1 MKSDLTME
9 RADWRTYRR
18 TGDERARERLI
29 ERHVPLVRYFARRLA
44 TSLGAGVERE
54 ELSSAGMVGLLGA
67 VEAYDPDRGYR
78 FSTFAAPRIRGAML
92 DELRRRDE
100 APRSVRRRQRQ
111 LAETEDRLTVRLNR
125 APRHG
130 EVAEVL
136 GVDVRTLWGWKKD
149 AARATRL
156 SLEDRVGDG
165 GAEDARRL
173 RDVVT
178 VEEPDLEERLERE
191 QAVERLHREMDGLD
205 ERERL
210 VLRLYDF
217 QEMKLREIA
226 ELLEV
231 TESRV
236 SQIRTRAIGR
246 LRDRMGGPRERVA
259 A

>member
-1 MKSDLTME
+1 MSIELTTE
-9 RADWRTYRR
+9 RADWLTYSQE
-18 TGDERARERLI
+18 GDEAARDRLI
-29 ERHVPLVRYFARRLA
+29 ERHIPLVRYFAQRMA
-44 TSLGAGVERE
+44 TSLGARADRD
-54 ELSSAGMVGLLGA
+54 ELTSAGMLGLLDA
-67 VEAYDPDRGYR
+67 VESYDPERGYR

-111 LAETEDRLTVRLNR
+111 LAETEERLAVHLNR
-125 APRHG
+125 SPRHG

-136 GVDVRTLWGWKKD
+136 GVDTCTLWGWKSD
-149 AARATRL
+149 AARAVPM
-156 SLEDRVGDG
+156 SLDERVGGDAGDG
-165 GAEDARRL
+165 SRRF
-173 RDVVT
+173 RDVV
-178 VEEPDLEERLERE
+178 RLEGVDPEELLMQE
-191 QAVERLHREMDGLD
+191 QEAARLHRELDGLE

-226 ELLEV
+226 VLLEV

-236 SQIRTRAIGR
+236 SQIRTRALGR
-246 LRDRMGGPRERVA
+246 LRDRLGDLREQVA

>member
-1 MKSDLTME
+1 MGTDLTKE
-9 RADWRTYRR
+9 RADWQRYRR
-18 TGDERARERLI
+18 TGDEGARERLI
-29 ERHVPLVRYFARRLA
+29 ERHLPLVRYFARRLSA
-44 TSLGAGVERE
+44 TVGGSVERE
-54 ELSSAGMVGLLGA
+54 ELVSAGMLGLLDA
-67 VEAYDPDRGYR
+67 VEAYEPERGYR

-100 APRSVRRRQRQ
+100 APRSVRRRQRR
-111 LAETEDRLTVRLNR
+111 LAETEERLAVRLNR
-125 APRHG
+125 PPRHG

-136 GVDVRTLWGWKKD
+136 GVDAATLWRWKSD
-149 AARATRL
+149 VARATRS
-156 SLEDRVGDG
+156 SLEERVGREEG
-165 GAEDARRL
+165 EGRQL
-173 RDVVT
+173 RDVIT
-178 VEEPDLEERLERE
+178 LEEADLDERLARRQE
-191 QAVERLHREMDGLD
+191 VERLRTELAALD

-246 LRDRMGGPRERVA
+246 LRDRMGGLRERVA

>member
-1 MKSDLTME
+1 MRSDLTKE
-9 RADWRTYRR
+9 RADWRLYRG

-29 ERHVPLVRYFARRLA
+29 ERHMPLVRYFARRFSTA
-44 TSLGAGVERE
+44 LGEGIERDE
-54 ELSSAGMVGLLGA
+54 MTSAGMLGLLDA
-67 VEAYDPDRGYR
+67 VEAYDPEKGYR
-78 FSTFAAPRIRGAML
+78 FSTFAAQRIRGAML

-100 APRSVRRRQRQ
+100 APRSVRRRQRRM
-111 LAETEDRLTVRLNR
+111 AETEERLAVTLNR
-125 APRHG
+125 VPRHD

-136 GVDVRTLWGWKKD
+136 GVDDGTLWSWKQD
-149 AARATRL
+149 AARAVRF
-156 SLEDRVGDG
+156 SLEDRVGGDG
-165 GAEDARRL
+165 AGEAWQL
-173 RDVVT
+173 RDVVAQ
-178 VEEPDLEERLERE
+178 EEPAADERLARRQEVERLERE
-191 QAVERLHREMDGLD
+191 MAGLD

-226 ELLEV
+226 TMLQV

-246 LRDRMGGPRERVA
+246 LRDRMTGPRERA